1 MTPAPRSV
9 PPAPRP
15 ARGPAPLP
23 GLAAI
28 SGVCGDR
35 MTVRYHTRQ
44 GRQVPDHV
52 AAWLTVSTSTIE
64 CWRKHG
70 LLPECPYNDRHC
82 CLYEIPDTPPTKQQG
97 RKLSNRLPGPGVALY
112 RTREVQYEA

>member
-1 MTPAPRSV
+1 
-9 PPAPRP
+9 
-15 ARGPAPLP
+15 
-23 GLAAI
+23 
-28 SGVCGDR
+28 

-70 LLPECPYNDRHC
+70 LLPAYPYNDRHC
-82 CLYEIPDTPPTKQQG
+82 CLYEIPDNPPTKQQG
-97 RKLSNRLPGPGVALY
+97 RKLSNRLPGPGVALH